1 MIILLKKFFRSAIIY
16 NMKFKGAIFDLD
28 GTLLDSMHVWDKVDE
43 EYFALLGKP
52 VPAGY
57 VLAIRDLTMLQAAE
71 YTKRITGVADSAE
84 EICAKWRE
92 MVADHYAEQVQPKR
106 GAVEF
111 LRFLHGRGVK
121 LGIATTLTEETY
133 LPALERLGIEDMFSA
148 KVSVRDVGRGKGFPD
163 VYLRAAHTMGLEAD
177 ECAVFEDIL
186 KGITSAKSAGFTVVG
201 VYDESSAADEGAAR
215 RTAALYVYDFT
226 SEELKDMFG
235 GRR

>member
-52 VPAGY
+52 VPVGY

-106 GAVEF
+106 GAGF
-111 LRFLHGRGVK
+111 LQPKCGVGFLSCPGAGFRDRMDLGRGQRM
-121 LGIATTLTEETY
+121 
-133 LPALERLGIEDMFSA
+133 PAA
-148 KVSVRDVGRGKGFPD
+148 
-163 VYLRAAHTMGLEAD
+163 
-177 ECAVFEDIL
+177 L
-186 KGITSAKSAGFTVVG
+186 KG
-201 VYDESSAADEGAAR
+201 
-215 RTAALYVYDFT
+215 
-226 SEELKDMFG
+226 
-235 GRR
+235 

>member
-52 VPAGY
+52 VPVGY

-106 GAVEF
+106 GAAEF
-111 LRFLHGRGVK
+111 LRFLSKSGVK
-121 LGIATTLTEETY
+121 FGIATTLTEDIY
-133 LPALERLGIEDMFSA
+133 MPALERLGIAEDFSA
-148 KVSVRDVGRGKGFPD
+148 KVSVRDVGKGKGFPD
-163 VYLRAAHTMGLEAD
+163 VYLRAAHLMGMDAS
-177 ECAVFEDIL
+177 ECVVFEDIL

>member
-1 MIILLKKFFRSAIIY
+1 MKNRHAFAIIID
-16 NMKFKGAIFDLD
+16 MKLKGAIFDLD
-28 GTLLDSMHVWDKVDE
+28 GTLLDSMQVWERVDE
-43 EYFALLGKP
+43 EYFASLGMP
-52 VPAGY
+52 VPHGY
-57 VLAIRDLTMLQAAE
+57 ALAIRDLTMLQAAE
-71 YTKRITGVADSAE
+71 YTKTVAGIHTSAE
-84 EICAKWRE
+84 DVCAQWRE
-92 MVADHYAEQVQPKR
+92 MVREKYAFEVGTKR

-133 LPALERLGIEDMFSA
+133 LPALERLGIKDMFSA

-215 RTAALYVYDFT
+215 RTAALYVRDFT

>member
-1 MIILLKKFFRSAIIY
+1 
-16 NMKFKGAIFDLD
+16 MKLKGAIFDLD
-28 GTLLDSMHVWDKVDE
+28 GTLLDSMQVWERVDE
-43 EYFALLGKP
+43 EYFASLGMP
-52 VPAGY
+52 VPQGY
-57 VLAIRDLTMLQAAE
+57 ALAIRDLTLFPAAE
-71 YTKRITGVADSAE
+71 YTKTAAGIHTSPADTARHSGVLGAARSASATE
-84 EICAKWRE
+84 PTHARVCLPRS
-92 MVADHYAEQVQPKR
+92 V
-106 GAVEF
+106 
-111 LRFLHGRGVK
+111 HGRGVK

-133 LPALERLGIEDMFSA
+133 LPALERLGIDDMFSA

-177 ECAVFEDIL
+177 DCAVFEDIL

-215 RTAALYVYDFT
+215 RTAALYVRDFT